1 MNKGQIAKLA
11 GAASLDRGSGLDAR
25 RPHDGGRQK
34 QIRDALYVAAL
45 LHPPTMKACN
55 TDLRNKENPA
65 SSLLSLSF
73 EGWSSFSM
81 QEGANTPHR
90 A

>member
-1 MNKGQIAKLA
+1 
-11 GAASLDRGSGLDAR
+11 
-25 RPHDGGRQK
+25 
-34 QIRDALYVAAL
+34 
-45 LHPPTMKACN
+45 MKAFN